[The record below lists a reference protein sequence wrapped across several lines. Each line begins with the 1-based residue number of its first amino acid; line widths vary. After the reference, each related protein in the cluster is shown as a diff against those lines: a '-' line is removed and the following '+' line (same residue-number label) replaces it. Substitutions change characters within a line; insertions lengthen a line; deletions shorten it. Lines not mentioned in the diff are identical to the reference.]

1 MRKYLSLITG
11 YSNKSMYTAVEHL
24 KDKNNVILKP
34 QKAADVYSFGVL
46 LYEIITKNR
55 QYRQLGLREVQV
67 KFAEENFR
75 PKLPE
80 QIKVELKNLI
90 RRCWHENAE
99 RRPEIE
105 EVVDILRRFV

>member
-1 MRKYLSLITG
+1 
-11 YSNKSMYTAVEHL
+11 L

-55 QYRQLGLREVQV
+55 QYRQLALREVQL

-80 QIKVELKNLI
+80 HIKLELKNLI

-99 RRPEIE
+99 SRPEI
-105 EVVDILRRFV
+105 